1 MNNNINPH
9 NGRKKVKM
17 TIQKNVTLNA
27 SVTVQIDNNET
38 AIVNM
43 YANIPQQ
50 GQPTINKTVVNVKG
64 YIANKKACDADIAT
78 FEAEV
83 YKALA
88 GGQE

>member
-1 MNNNINPH
+1 
-9 NGRKKVKM
+9 M

-27 SVTVQIDNNET
+27 AITVQIDGSET
-38 AIVNM
+38 TVVNM

-50 GQPTINKTVVNVKG
+50 GQPSVNRSIVNVKG

-83 YKALA
+83 YKTLTE
-88 GGQE
+88 GRE

>member
-1 MNNNINPH
+1 
-9 NGRKKVKM
+9 M

-50 GQPTINKTVVNVKG
+50 RRT
-64 YIANKKACDADIAT
+64 
-78 FEAEV
+78 ESR
-83 YKALA
+83 
-88 GGQE
+88 

>member
-1 MNNNINPH
+1 
-9 NGRKKVKM
+9 
-17 TIQKNVTLNA
+17 
-27 SVTVQIDNNET
+27 
-38 AIVNM
+38 M

>member
-1 MNNNINPH
+1 
-9 NGRKKVKM
+9 M

-27 SVTVQIDNNET
+27 AITVQIDGSET
-38 AIVNM
+38 TVVNM

-50 GQPTINKTVVNVKG
+50 GQPSVNRSIVNVKG

-83 YKALA
+83 YKTLTE
-88 GGQE
+88 GQE